1 MVPHPRTGWL
11 LDYPQLCSDFCKI
24 IKILL
29 FYAAML
35 GAIGYS
41 EMRISNDFAKFLPSG
56 EIVSKTQNCYALEAI
71 SIISVIIQG
80 KSKKMMLSL
89 ANHFKQRGLQFTN
102 IVFKYM
108 LTEQADIIANIR
120 DTQCQSKTSVIII
133 IHQSY
138 WESSESL
145 SM

>member
-29 FYAAML
+29 FYAGML

-56 EIVSKTQNCYALEAI
+56 EIVSKDTKLLCFGGHL
-71 SIISVIIQG
+71 
-80 KSKKMMLSL
+80 
-89 ANHFKQRGLQFTN
+89 NHLCHYTGQK
-102 IVFKYM
+102 
-108 LTEQADIIANIR
+108 
-120 DTQCQSKTSVIII
+120 
-133 IHQSY
+133 
-138 WESSESL
+138 
-145 SM
+145 